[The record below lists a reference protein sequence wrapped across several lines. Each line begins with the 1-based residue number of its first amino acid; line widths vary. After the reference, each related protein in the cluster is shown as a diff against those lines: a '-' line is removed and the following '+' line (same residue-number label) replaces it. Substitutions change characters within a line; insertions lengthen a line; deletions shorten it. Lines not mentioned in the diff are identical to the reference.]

1 MIKRTVRR
9 RRPTTAVCFFCQEG
23 KNPDYKEPETLA
35 RFLTERRKILARDY
49 SGACQKHQRRLA
61 AAIKRARF
69 LALLPF
75 IPST

>member
-1 MIKRTVRR
+1 MMKRTVRR

-23 KNPDYKEPETLA
+23 KNPDYKDPATLS

-49 SGACQKHQRRLA
+49 SGTCQKHQRRLA
-61 AAIKRARF
+61 TAIKRTRF
-69 LALLPF
+69 LALLPY